1 MYKNMTYQQAK
12 RIRGQSLSSVIADQ
26 LILGGG
32 YGSSIK
38 RGIGIK
44 TTAKIASIK
53 ETFDPLNIAKFLT
66 GGSRLGPAILGKMT
80 GRSRKDIEYFTGQA
94 RKVGVKENKIGALPF
109 QGGGNISGIESVLK
123 DILTFLRNSHDN
135 DMILREKENN
145 LREGQKHADD
155 KRHKD
160 LLKALASAGGG
171 NTATQ
176 VASKDGGGG
185 FLGGI
190 FDKVMA
196 IIDDFKKAYEWVNE
210 IKFLTKMS
218 GWVRNM
224 LMVDGVASF
233 LSMLPA
239 TAFLAPF
246 MLAAAEKE
254 KIRANPNAPE
264 YKDNPY
270 AMMLRN
276 EAATEGQAAEINI
289 RKTVKQI
296 PRRQVQDF
304 VDSALPDEDLKRELG
319 NDRNSLKVWLK
330 NNPQPSAMYQ
340 APVAEL
346 AGTNYGATSASNV
359 ETKPITAATQDVAST
374 ARSDFAK
381 TDPILVTS
389 EPVNPVSSAVS
400 TATNENLKLGMQATV
415 TPKTNTVTNNT
426 HMNSTKADKRKI
438 EMPAVRNTE
447 ETFKRLIYNSTRVV

>member
-44 TTAKIASIK
+44 TSARIASIK

-94 RKVGVKENKIGALPF
+94 RKVGVRENKIGALPS
-109 QGGGNISGIESVLK
+109 QGSGNISGIESVLK
-123 DILTFLRNSHDN
+123 DILSFLRNSHDK

-145 LREGQKHADD
+145 LREGQQHADE

-171 NTATQ
+171 SPTATQ
-176 VASKDGGGG
+176 VTSNDGGGG

-196 IIDDFKKAYEWVNE
+196 IIDEFKKAYEWVNNL
-210 IKFLTKMS
+210 KFLTGVS
-218 GWVRNM
+218 PWVRNM
-224 LMVDGVASF
+224 LLVDGAASF
-233 LSMLPA
+233 LSMLPV

-246 MLAAAEKE
+246 MLAAEEKE

-270 AMMLRN
+270 AMMLRK
-276 EAATEGQAAEINI
+276 EAETEGQAAEINI

-340 APVAEL
+340 APVAAL
-346 AGTNYGATSASNV
+346 AGSNNGAASASNV
-359 ETKPITAATQDVAST
+359 ETKPVAPVEPAVVET
-374 ARSDFAK
+374 
-381 TDPILVTS
+381 TPVTPAPVTPAQP
-389 EPVNPVSSAVS
+389 EPTTPSSAAVS
-400 TATNENLKLGMQATV
+400 VKTNENLKLGLQATV

-438 EMPAVRNTE
+438 EMPSVRNTE